1 MTQAIIVNGEE
12 APLEV
17 ATVAELLTAR
27 GVNGQQGVAVAIND
41 AVVPRQQWPE
51 ARLQPGDR
59 VEIIRVVG
67 GG

>member
-1 MTQAIIVNGEE
+1 MTQAITVNGEA

-17 ATVAELLTAR
+17 TTVAELLAAR
-27 GVNGQQGVAVAIND
+27 GVNGQRGVAVALND
-41 AVVPRQQWPE
+41 AVVPRPQWPQ